1 MSRSPADERSAAD
14 YESAWRSIT
23 ALIEAGE
30 SWSGNE
36 RNLCYLNNRDG
47 TFSDISAATGLDFPD
62 DGRAF
67 AAGDLDGDG
76 DLDLVLKARN
86 APGIRIVRNDWSAGN
101 AIRVRVRG
109 GPERRSAAGAIATI
123 QAAGRR
129 MEKTP
134 RIGSGFLSQHSQ
146 ELHFGLGS
154 ADAVEELR
162 VRWPSGTE
170 RVWRNLAA
178 NRLYVVAEDS
188 GHTAST
194 GFEEPPRDT
203 GSHDADRALPP
214 PEPASGTW
222 LVEPLAAP
230 DWELEDLDGSARSLS
245 DFRGAPLALNVW
257 ATWCPP
263 CRVELRDFQRNLE
276 GLERAGL
283 NVVAVSVDEPGSVA
297 EVAAF
302 ARSERLRF
310 PVLFAD
316 RGFVTAYSVLKRN
329 LFNLRSDLQ
338 IPTTFLLNRDG
349 FIERIYQGRVEAE
362 RLLRDMEFLNEP
374 AEARLA
380 RALPFEGRFFGPAPI
395 RNYTALGTALLESDL
410 PGAALPYFETA
421 AARNPS
427 DAILH
432 FNLGTAL
439 AARDSLGAAQAA
451 FERAVR
457 MDPAYSEARNS
468 LGVVLDRRGNHEAA
482 LAQFRTAVEAS
493 PSHQKSI
500 GNLSTAY
507 ARSGQLDLAIETLE
521 AAIARD
527 PNSLGL
533 LNRLG
538 RLHARNGALDAARIR
553 FDQALKVAPT
563 DPGTLNN
570 LALLAAQRGQF
581 GEATAQLRDLVGKRP
596 DFEPAYLALAQVQA
610 ATNDPEAARATLE
623 ALLDRYPGSA
633 EARKM
638 LARLAN

>member
-76 DLDLVLKARN
+76 DLDLVLKSRN

-101 AIRVRVRG
+101 SIRVRLRG

-178 NRLYVVAEDS
+178 NRLYAVAEDS
-188 GHTAST
+188 DRILST
-194 GFEEPPRDT
+194 GFESTPRDS
-203 GSHDADRALPP
+203 GSHDANRPLP

-222 LVEPLAAP
+222 LVEPVAAP
-230 DWELEDLDGSARSLS
+230 DWDLKDLEGFPRSLS
-245 DFRGAPLALNVW
+245 DFRGTPLALNVW

-276 GLERAGL
+276 DLERAGL
-283 NVVAVSVDEPGSVA
+283 NVVAVSVDEPGSAA

-302 ARSERLRF
+302 ARSERLGF
-310 PVLFAD
+310 PVLFAH
-316 RGFVTAYSVLKRN
+316 REFVTAYSVLKRN

-338 IPTTFLLNRDG
+338 IPTTFLLNSDG
-349 FIERIYQGRVEAE
+349 SIERVYQGGIEAE

-374 AEARLA
+374 AGDRLA

-395 RNYTALGTALLESDL
+395 RNYTALGTALLESGL
-410 PGAALPYFETA
+410 PGAALAYFETA

-439 AARDSLGAAQAA
+439 AARDSLDAAQAA

-457 MDPAYSEARNS
+457 LNPAYSEARNS
-468 LGVVLDRRGNHEAA
+468 LGVVLDRRGSHEAA
-482 LAQFRTAVEAS
+482 VDQFRVAVETS
-493 PSHQKSI
+493 PSYEKAI

-521 AAIARD
+521 AALARD

-538 RLHARNGALDAARIR
+538 RLHARNGALAAARIR

-563 DPGTLNN
+563 DPDTLNN
-570 LALLAAQRGQF
+570 LALLAAQRGRF
-581 GEATAQLRDLVGKRP
+581 GEATARLRDLVGKRP

-610 ATNDPEAARATLE
+610 ATNDREAARATLE
-623 ALLDRYPGSA
+623 AVLARYPGNA
-633 EARKM
+633 EARTM
-638 LARLAN
+638 LERLAN